1 MNFLLVKPGNQPILY
16 GETHKFNSPAIEPP
30 FWPLLHGS
38 YLQQLGQE
46 VKIIDLE
53 IEPREKLTVELI
65 NQPDY
70 IVIYM
75 SGHNPTASIMNM
87 VGIDELIKQIRSFHE
102 RAVILLHGLYPS
114 SDSLRILEKHR
125 GIDYVIKQEGFISL
139 DYSNTRRPQ
148 GLTIDHLP
156 LINWDLID
164 LSRYRAHNWH
174 LFGNIHN
181 RSPYGIVYSSFG
193 CPFSCDF
200 CCINVMHDRVQL
212 RDMNLV
218 LQDIKNLY
226 DRGVRNIK
234 FHDELFVMDKKRVMD
249 LCVKIIEHNMGDI
262 NAWAYARTDSL
273 DSELIKIMLE
283 AGIRWLGIGYESGS
297 QAILN
302 SSDKKQNLQ
311 KAYKVTEL
319 CKKHGMNIN
328 GNFMFGLIDDTI
340 ETMETTLKL
349 SLGLLPEWA
358 NFNVVHAFP
367 GTKLYEKVKKEPWF
381 NEPKL
386 YEEYTQH
393 GFHCTPMGS
402 KYLTPKEVLQF
413 KDEAFRRFYKNPVYL
428 NMVETKFGTET
439 KEYIQ
444 NTLIYYP
451 KRKIVEV

>member
-1 MNFLLVKPGNQPILY
+1 
-16 GETHKFNSPAIEPP
+16 
-30 FWPLLHGS
+30 
-38 YLQQLGQE
+38 
-46 VKIIDLE
+46 
-53 IEPREKLTVELI
+53 
-65 NQPDY
+65 
-70 IVIYM
+70 
-75 SGHNPTASIMNM
+75 
-87 VGIDELIKQIRSFHE
+87 
-102 RAVILLHGLYPS
+102 
-114 SDSLRILEKHR
+114 
-125 GIDYVIKQEGFISL
+125 
-139 DYSNTRRPQ
+139 
-148 GLTIDHLP
+148 
-156 LINWDLID
+156 
-164 LSRYRAHNWH
+164 
-174 LFGNIHN
+174 
-181 RSPYGIVYSSFG
+181 
-193 CPFSCDF
+193 
-200 CCINVMHDRVQL
+200 
-212 RDMNLV
+212 
-218 LQDIKNLY
+218 
-226 DRGVRNIK
+226 
-234 FHDELFVMDKKRVMD
+234 
-249 LCVKIIEHNMGDI
+249 
-262 NAWAYARTDSL
+262 
-273 DSELIKIMLE
+273 MLE